1 MTTQSTPLPTPLWQ
15 PDQARLIHSQLSDFW
30 RQAEQHSGERFAD
43 YRALHRWSVNQPEA
57 FWDQVWRFCD
67 LRGEP
72 GARVLEASGTFRH
85 TRWFPEAR
93 INLAENLLARQ
104 DDHPALVSI
113 GEGGDRQEISY
124 TGLRVA
130 AGQVAAQLKAAGV
143 QPGDRVAGYMPNRIE
158 TVVAA
163 LGAAWIGAIW
173 SSCSPDF
180 GIQGVMDRFGQIEP
194 KVLFAC
200 DGYQYNGKWIELDD
214 RLHQLREQLAPQ
226 LMVVIPG
233 KGERTAVRQ
242 ALNWSDW
249 LAAAEPAPPFAE
261 LPFNHPLY
269 ILYSSGTTGAPK
281 CIVHGTGGTLI
292 QHAKEHR
299 LHSDLTR
306 DDVLFYFTT
315 CGWMMWNWLVGGLQ
329 TGATL
334 VLYDGNPAWPDA
346 TRLFDLV
353 DAENITHFGTSAK
366 FIQAVEK
373 AGAVPRDSHDLGTL
387 RTLLSTGSPLLHES
401 YDFLYQQ
408 VKPDLLVSSISGGT
422 DIISC
427 FALGNPMLPVYR
439 GELQCLGLG
448 LDVAVVNDDGQPV
461 SGEKGELV
469 CLSPF
474 PACPVAF
481 WNDPDEQRFHDA
493 YFERFASLGKDIWA
507 HGDYAE
513 IIAHEGHDG
522 LVIHGRSDAVLNP
535 GGVRIGTAEIYR
547 QVETLEQIR
556 EAIVIGQQWQG
567 DVRVVLFVVLAD
579 GVELTDDLQKTIRA
593 TIRAGASPRHVPAV
607 ILTVPEI
614 PRTVSGKIVELAV
627 RDVVHGREVR
637 NRNALA
643 NPDALEHFADR
654 PELGDA

>member
-1 MTTQSTPLPTPLWQ
+1 MTTLQPPLWQ
-15 PDQARLIHSQLSDFW
+15 PNPARRQHSQLSAFW
-30 RQAEQHSGERFAD
+30 QQAEQRAGERFAD
-43 YRALHRWSVNQPEA
+43 YRALHRWSVREPEA
-57 FWDQVWRFCD
+57 FWDQVWRFCA
-67 LRGEP
+67 LRGHKGERVMEP
-72 GARVLEASGTFRH
+72 ADTFRH
-85 TRWFPEAR
+85 TRWFPDAR
-93 INLAENLLARQ
+93 LNLADNLLARQ
-104 DDHPALVSI
+104 DHHPALI
-113 GEGGDRQEISY
+113 GIDEAGQRSVISY
-124 TGLRVA
+124 SELRVA
-130 AGQVAAQLKAAGV
+130 AGQVAAQLHAAGV
-143 QPGDRVAGYMPNRIE
+143 RPGDRVAGYMPNRIE

-163 LGAAWIGAIW
+163 LGAAWIGAVW

-180 GIQGVMDRFGQIEP
+180 GVQGVLDRFGQIEP

-200 DGYQYNGKWIELDD
+200 DGYQYNGKWIALDE
-214 RLHQLREQLAPQ
+214 RLEQLRDTLKPQ
-226 LMVVIPG
+226 LLVVVPG
-233 KGERTAVRQ
+233 QGERSGVRQ
-242 ALNWSDW
+242 ALNWHDW
-249 LAAAEPAPPFAE
+249 LAAAGPAPAFAE

-281 CIVHGTGGTLI
+281 CIVHGTGGVLI

-299 LHSDLTR
+299 LHGDLNR

-334 VLYDGNPAWPDA
+334 VLYDGNPAYPEA
-346 TRLFDLV
+346 TRLFDLI
-353 DAENITHFGTSAK
+353 DAERITHFGTSAK
-366 FIQAVEK
+366 FVQAVEK
-373 AGAVPRDSHDLGTL
+373 AGAVPRESHSLASL
-387 RTLLSTGSPLLHES
+387 RTLFSTGSPLLHES

-408 VKPDLLVSSISGGT
+408 VKADLLVSSISGGT
-422 DIISC
+422 DIVSC
-427 FALGNPMLPVYR
+427 FALGNPLLPVYR

-448 LDVAVVNDDGQPV
+448 LDVAVVNDNGEPV
-461 SGEKGELV
+461 NGEKGELV
-469 CLSPF
+469 CLTPF

-493 YFERFASLGKDIWA
+493 YFDRFAASGKDIWA

-522 LVIHGRSDAVLNP
+522 LIIHGRSDAVLNP

-547 QVETLEQIR
+547 QVETLDDIR

-567 DVRVVLFVVLAD
+567 DVRVVLFVVLAE
-579 GVELTDDLQKTIRA
+579 GAELNDELQKKIRTI
-593 TIRAGASPRHVPAV
+593 IRAGASPRHVPAV

-627 RDVVHGREVR
+627 RDMVHGREVR

-643 NPDALEHFADR
+643 NPGALAHFADR
-654 PELGDA
+654 PELAE

>member
-1 MTTQSTPLPTPLWQ
+1 MSAHSTPLWQ
-15 PDQARLIHSQLSDFW
+15 PDRQRLEHSQLTAFW
-30 RQAEQHSGERFAD
+30 KRAEQQSGQTFAD
-43 YRALHRWSVNQPEA
+43 YRALHHWSVSEPEA
-57 FWDQVWRFCD
+57 FWSLVWDFCQ
-67 LRGEP
+67 LRGEK
-72 GARVLEASGTFRH
+72 GGTVMEADRVFRH
-85 TRWFPEAR
+85 TRWFPQAR
-93 INLAENLLARQ
+93 LNLAENLLARD
-104 DDHPALVSI
+104 DDHPALISVD
-113 GEGGDRQEISY
+113 EGGERRVLSYRQ
-124 TGLRVA
+124 LRVA
-130 AGQVAAQLKAAGV
+130 AGKVAAQLRAAGV
-143 QPGDRVAGYMPNRIE
+143 QQGDRVAGYLPNRIE

-163 LGAAWIGAIW
+163 LGTAWIGAIW

-194 KVLFAC
+194 KVLVAC
-200 DGYQYNGKWIELDD
+200 DGYQYNGKWIDLSE
-214 RLHQLREQLAPQ
+214 RLRTLQKQLAPQ
-226 LMVVIPG
+226 LLVVVPG
-233 KGERTAVRQ
+233 KGEHTAMSEGQ
-242 ALNWSDW
+242 DW
-249 LAAAEPAPPFAE
+249 GVWLDNAAVAPPFE
-261 LPFNHPLY
+261 RVPFNHPLY

-292 QHAKEHR
+292 QHVKEHH
-299 LHSDLTR
+299 LHGDLSR

-315 CGWMMWNWLVGGLQ
+315 CGWMMWNWLAGGLQ

-346 TRLFDLV
+346 SRLFDLI
-353 DAENITHFGTSAK
+353 DAEGITHFGTSAK
-366 FIQAVEK
+366 FVQAVEK
-373 AGAVPRDSHDLGTL
+373 SGLIPRHSHRLDSL
-387 RTLLSTGSPLLHES
+387 RTLFSTGSPLLHES
-401 YDFLYQQ
+401 YDFLYEK

-427 FALGNPMLPVYR
+427 FALGNPLLPVYR

-448 LDVAVVNDDGQPV
+448 LDVAVFNDDGEPV

-469 CLSPF
+469 CRSPF

-481 WNDPDEQRFHDA
+481 WNDPDEQRFQSA
-493 YFERFASLGKDIWA
+493 YFERFGNLPDGKQVWA

-513 IIAHEGHDG
+513 IVPHEGHDG
-522 LVIHGRSDAVLNP
+522 LIIHGRSDAVLNP

-547 QVETLEQIR
+547 QVETLDEIR
-556 EAIVIGQQWQG
+556 EAIVIGQPWQG

-579 GVELTDDLQKTIRA
+579 GAQLTDELQQKIRA

-627 RDVVHGREVR
+627 RDVVQGREVR

-643 NPDALEHFADR
+643 NPDALQYFADR
-654 PELGDA
+654 PELAR